1 MDAEGPERAQ
11 TLLGVEVA
19 GRSLA
24 LLESPLAGAVVE
36 ALAEAEAVQL
46 RVALVAEVKVGAT
59 VATLAVVAVWHRG
72 ATGMAAVAA
81 VVRDT
86 TAAVAG

>member
-1 MDAEGPERAQ
+1 M
-11 TLLGVEVA
+11 A

-36 ALAEAEAVQL
+36 ALAEAEAVQP
-46 RVALVAEVKVGAT
+46 RVARAAEVKVGAT
-59 VATLAVVAVWHRG
+59 VAPSAGASVWHRG
-72 ATGMAAVAA
+72 ATGMAAAA
-81 VVRDT
+81 VAVRDT